1 MGVNMDNGEFAFMV
15 ESNKPDVLE
24 LSELVRH
31 LVQRSGRSASRISRD
46 IGRTSG
52 YLGTIINRG
61 TVPGLGA
68 LANIAQAC
76 GYVVSLKSADEEIT
90 IFPRDVNPR
99 GGYVDAWGSES
110 RDLLTSRTR
119 RHVVAGENMREEL
132 FELRGLSAL
141 LPEGVSLDSLIEL
154 GAKSY
159 AVDARDV
166 LTVYDKDWHT
176 VAMFPVTGYDGA
188 RAKPNLTQTG
198 HRMPE

>member
-1 MGVNMDNGEFAFMV
+1 MGAGMTSEEFAFMV
-15 ESNKPDVLE
+15 ENNKPDVLE
-24 LSELVRH
+24 LSGLVRH
-31 LVQRSGRSASRISRD
+31 LVQKSGRSASRISRD

-110 RDLLTSRTR
+110 MALLTSRQHH
-119 RHVVAGENMREEL
+119 HVVAGENMREEL
-132 FELRGLSAL
+132 FELRGLSSL

-159 AVDARDV
+159 TVDTRDV

-176 VAMFPVTGYDGA
+176 VAMFPVTGYEGA
-188 RAKPNLTQTG
+188 RAKADRTPGNA
-198 HRMPE
+198 